1 MSRELDF
8 GSAFFKDEV
17 SSQLPQPP
25 TSDQHAA
32 WSDAHFSARR
42 SWHKGEAGPFVYAP
56 ARGSSGASPWFGE
69 AHAQPASTQ
78 ASDALHSFFD
88 GWINTLASWTQSGSA
103 TIGPHHDP
111 FQGGFL
117 ASGGGS
123 EPTHGGWGSSSR

>member
-1 MSRELDF
+1 MSRDF
-8 GSAFFKDEV
+8 SQHFWSVFREA
-17 SSQLPQPP
+17 SSQTGPAPSAGEQ
-25 TSDQHAA
+25 SSVWNAA
-32 WSDAHFSARR
+32 AYGRT
-42 SWHKGEAGPFVYAP
+42 AGVGDHGTHFVYEP

-69 AHAQPASTQ
+69 ARAQPASTP
-78 ASDALHSFFD
+78 ASEALHSFFD